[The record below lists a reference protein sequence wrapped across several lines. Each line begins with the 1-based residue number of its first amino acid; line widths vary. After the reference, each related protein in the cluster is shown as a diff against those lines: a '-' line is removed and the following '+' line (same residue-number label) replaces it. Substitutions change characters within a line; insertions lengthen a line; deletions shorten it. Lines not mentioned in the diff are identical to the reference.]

1 MIRGDIVGTGDY
13 VEDGVG
19 TDDEVQG
26 LFADCGVEALRRLG
40 DDGGGRCGNR
50 LAGNL
55 SVCDGSG
62 GEAEDQGD
70 ADTCATKQRTAGL
83 HIVMMFFPESS
94 SSVPVRLCKPYY
106 FCCGVGGLKVERR
119 RPQCE
124 VFAVLFWF
132 IRT

>member
-1 MIRGDIVGTGDY
+1 MICGDIVWAGDY

-94 SSVPVRLCKPYY
+94 SSVPVRLC
-106 FCCGVGGLKVERR
+106 
-119 RPQCE
+119 
-124 VFAVLFWF
+124 
-132 IRT
+132 